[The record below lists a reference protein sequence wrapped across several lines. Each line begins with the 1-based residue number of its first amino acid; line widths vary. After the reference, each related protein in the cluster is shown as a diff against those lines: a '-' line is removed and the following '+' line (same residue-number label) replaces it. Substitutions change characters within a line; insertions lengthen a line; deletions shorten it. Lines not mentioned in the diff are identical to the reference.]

1 MKTITLAGGPGTGKT
16 ERANALYTEHTVMG
30 MHVLLDDQGSLR
42 NSLPERR
49 MSSADVL
56 IITRLTSG
64 PLTETTEFT
73 S

>member
-16 ERANALYTEHTVMG
+16 TRAQELYRECTSQGLHT
-30 MHVLLDDQGSLR
+30 LLDDEGSIR

-49 MSSADVL
+49 MSAADVL

-64 PLTETTEFT
+64 PLTETTKD
-73 S
+73 

>member
-1 MKTITLAGGPGTGKT
+1 MKTITLAGGPRTGKT
-16 ERANALYTEHTVMG
+16 ERADDLYREHTVMG
-30 MHVLLDDQGSLR
+30 MHVLLDDGGRIR

-64 PLTETTEFT
+64 PLAEAIDHTP
-73 S
+73 